1 MSILGRE
8 RSAPSSMANP
18 LYGSAS
24 RRVERTVTSMQP
36 PATPPGLAR
45 STLREE
51 ILVVLALSLLA
62 SAVYAVL
69 SLLSA
74 PLKGVSVASVNQSNE
89 LARQVV
95 GIAFSLAPVWL
106 VVHLLRRSGEGV
118 GAIGLAWDRPG
129 RDVRVGMAFFVVVG
143 LGGLGVYL
151 AAVALGVNRF
161 VVPVPPLG
169 RWWTVP
175 VLLLNAAAAGL
186 LEEVIVLGY
195 LVTRLRQLAWSPF
208 AAVAA
213 SALLRGAYHLYQ
225 GWGGFAGNLAMGVL
239 FGVAF
244 LRLRRTWPFVIA
256 HVLLD
261 AAAGIGF
268 IAFRHHLPGFS

>member
-1 MSILGRE
+1 MT
-8 RSAPSSMANP
+8 NP
-18 LYGSAS
+18 LYGSDP
-24 RRVERTVTSMQP
+24 RQVERTVTTMQP
-36 PATPPGLAR
+36 PTAPVDLDR
-45 STLREE
+45 RTLREE

-62 SAVYAVL
+62 SAAYAIVN
-69 SLLSA
+69 LLSA
-74 PLKGVSVASVNQSNE
+74 PLKGGYVASVNQTGE
-89 LARQVV
+89 LAKQLL
-95 GIAFSLAPVWL
+95 GIAFGLAPVWL

-118 GAIGLAWDRPG
+118 GAIGLAWDEPA
-129 RDVRVGMAFFVVVG
+129 RDLKLGLAFFAVVG
-143 LGGLGVYL
+143 LGGLAFYFG
-151 AAVALGVNRF
+151 AVALGVNRF

-169 RWWTVP
+169 HWWTFP
-175 VLLLNAAAAGL
+175 VLLLSAAQAAL

-213 SALLRGAYHLYQ
+213 SALLRGSYHLYQ

-256 HVLLD
+256 HFLLD
-261 AAAGIGF
+261 VAAGIGF
-268 IAFRHHLPGFS
+268 ILFRKHLPGFS